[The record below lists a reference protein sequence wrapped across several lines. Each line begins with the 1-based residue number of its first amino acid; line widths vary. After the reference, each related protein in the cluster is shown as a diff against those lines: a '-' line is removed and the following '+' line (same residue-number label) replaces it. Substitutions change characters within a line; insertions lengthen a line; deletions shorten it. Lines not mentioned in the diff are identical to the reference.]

1 MHQEL
6 LQTIKTNLSRLYQ
19 LSMDHLIAP
28 PFCAYCKK
36 FLSTRSIFCIQCH
49 EMIQPIVSAQLQITK
64 SHAMTVL
71 AIADYQEPLKTL
83 LLAKSWSDITA
94 CRQLGQLICK
104 MTYFKHMPC
113 DYLIPVPLHWMRH
126 AKRGYNQAEE
136 IAKVL
141 AHERMVPLQNI
152 LVRNK
157 NTPFQ
162 SSIAAELRAEN
173 VKQAFQIRSSTDKA
187 LFENKHLILVDD
199 LMTTGSTLIAC
210 AKQLLP
216 FKPASIMAV
225 VVSRK
230 I

>member
-1 MHQEL
+1 MRHEL
-6 LQTIKTNLSRLYQ
+6 FSTIKNNLSRLYN
-19 LSMDHLIAP
+19 LSVDQVIAP
-28 PFCAYCKK
+28 PFCAYCKQ
-36 FLSTRSIFCIQCH
+36 FLSKRTVFCMSCH
-49 EMIQPIVSAQLQITK
+49 DMISPIVSVQLQITK
-64 SHAMTVL
+64 SHSMTVL

-94 CRQLGQLICK
+94 CSQLGQLIWK

-136 IAKVL
+136 IAKALGKEREVL
-141 AHERMVPLQNI
+141 VAPI
-152 LVRNK
+152 LKRIK

-162 SSIAAELRAEN
+162 SAIAAELRASN
-173 VKQAFQIRSSTDKA
+173 VKQAFALKSSTNTA
-187 LFENKHLILVDD
+187 LYENKHLVLVDD

-210 AKQLLP
+210 AKQLLVL
-216 FKPASIMAV
+216 KPASLTAV

-230 I
+230 V